1 MEKDKIQ
8 EAYETMVEAMKPS
21 QKINHTAQEIMKALV
36 KTGFVDDKVN
46 PKDRIAMN
54 TIVPLLE
61 DLYFSHKL

>member
-1 MEKDKIQ
+1 MDKIL
-8 EAYETMVEAMKPS
+8 EAYEKTIVEKMSPNK
-21 QKINHTAQEIMKALV
+21 KIEHTAQEIMKALI
-36 KTGFVDDKVN
+36 KTGFVDDKVK